1 MLSQNSMTKKIIL
14 VSIFILLIHNVF
26 AQDQIETELD
36 SITTESEAHR
46 FIELYKSVNGKLIT
60 FNKEKHHSKIA
71 DDLFELGKGGK
82 KVYKSE
88 YDKTIYKLI
97 DRNEVLHH
105 RVSYIFFDS
114 NKKPLQEINAIRND
128 IISKFNRG
136 IAFEELAKQYSMDI
150 NGKRGGDSGW
160 FAKGE
165 MIPKFEEQ
173 VISNTHNK
181 GSIFKIDVPSKKWY
195 YVVLKTYDK
204 KMIDEIKVLKIV
216 EPITR

>member
-1 MLSQNSMTKKIIL
+1 MKKKIIL
-14 VSIFILLIHNVF
+14 VSIFILLNHNVF

-36 SITTESEAHR
+36 SITTESEAHH

-82 KVYKSE
+82 KVYDSE

-105 RVSYIFFDS
+105 RVSYIFFDAK
-114 NKKPLQEINAIRND
+114 KKPLQEINALRND
-128 IISKFNRG
+128 IISKFNKG
-136 IAFEELAKQYSMDI
+136 ITFEDLAKQYSMDI

-165 MIPKFEEQ
+165 MIPEFEKQ
-173 VISNTHNK
+173 VISNTHVI